1 MNTLE
6 QRPDFW
12 PSARRGRFS
21 TSWLDARL
29 TLNFGPWRLA
39 GRERFGPLRV
49 LNDDRVLP
57 LSGFGMHEHQDLDI
71 LMVPLTAPIE
81 HRDSEGRHQWL
92 RPGQIQWMRAGT
104 GIAHSQM
111 NASTE
116 QTDRHLQLWV
126 EPTRRGLAPEVHV
139 HNIGLPRPGHW
150 SALCGEEAGLFQPD
164 ADVRMWLGCA
174 QLGKVL
180 TLKPAGARLLQVVEG
195 SVQVLGVSGDRT
207 TLCEGDALAFSQHA
221 GSLLLKASSHAM
233 LLCVD
238 LPVTAL

>member
-164 ADVRMWLGCA
+164 ANVRMWLGCA
-174 QLGKVL
+174 QPGKVL
-180 TLKPAGARLLQVVEG
+180 TLKSAGARLLQVVEG

>member
-1 MNTLE
+1 MKSREREPEL
-6 QRPDFW
+6 W
-12 PSARRGRFS
+12 PSKRRGHFS

-39 GRERFGPLRV
+39 GREQFGPLRA

-57 LSGFGMHEHQDLDI
+57 LSGFGMHEHKDLEI

-81 HRDSEGRHQWL
+81 HRDSEGRHQWV
-92 RPGQIQWMRAGT
+92 RPGQIQWMRAGS

-111 NASTE
+111 NASAE

-139 HNIGLPRPGHW
+139 HDIGPPRPGHW
-150 SALCGEEAGLFQPD
+150 LALCGKDAALFHPD
-164 ADVRMWLGCA
+164 ADIRIWLGCA
-174 QLGKVL
+174 QPGKVL
-180 TLKPAGARLLQVVEG
+180 TLMSAGARLLQVVDG
-195 SVQVLGVSGDRT
+195 SVQVLQASGVRT
-207 TLCEGDALAFSQHA
+207 ALGEGDALVFHNHA
-221 GSLLLKASSHAM
+221 GPLLLRAPSHAT

-238 LPVTAL
+238 LPAPAL